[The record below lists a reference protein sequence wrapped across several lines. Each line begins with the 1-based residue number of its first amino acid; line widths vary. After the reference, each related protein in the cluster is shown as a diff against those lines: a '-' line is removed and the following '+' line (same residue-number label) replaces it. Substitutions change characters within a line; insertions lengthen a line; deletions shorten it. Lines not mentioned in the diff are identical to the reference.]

1 MSVFNVD
8 RFHSGLEQVN
18 SRLYISG
25 LGVTAAQLLKP
36 VLMKAAITQLRH
48 EMGTIHENA
57 LFIQTERGFW
67 KIFVIKTIILIV
79 FVTKH
84 MNGNS
89 VTGKA
94 NDKEKR
100 LNKMSISIHYAPSHS
115 RRG

>member
-57 LFIQTERGFW
+57 LFIQTERFLENLCNQDNNSDSVCNKTHEW
-67 KIFVIKTIILIV
+67 KLSNRK
-79 FVTKH
+79 
-84 MNGNS
+84 S
-89 VTGKA
+89 
-94 NDKEKR
+94 ER
-100 LNKMSISIHYAPSHS
+100 
-115 RRG
+115 